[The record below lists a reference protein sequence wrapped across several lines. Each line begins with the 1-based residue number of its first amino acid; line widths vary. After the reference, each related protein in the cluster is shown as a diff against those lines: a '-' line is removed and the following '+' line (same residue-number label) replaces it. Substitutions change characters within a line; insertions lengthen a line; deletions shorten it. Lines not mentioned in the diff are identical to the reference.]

1 MFNKK
6 KRKRKAD
13 AAHPQTTQQVIS
25 TTFMKLMSVFDKD
38 VSKLSDAEFDF
49 CLIEI
54 LEMEVN
60 NGGFDLYFV
69 NSYGGYIDETI
80 AALDKIGSVV
90 FKNVLQK
97 AKKRYPGGFI
107 PKDRSKR
114 VDLLMNAEGLF
125 DELDGEF
132 YAAYT
137 QEAIH
142 EMLMK
147 YYNANK
153 DDFR

>member
-6 KRKRKAD
+6 KRKKSQEANQ
-13 AAHPQTTQQVIS
+13 PPNTQQIIS
-25 TTFMKLMSVFDKD
+25 TTFMNLMSVFDKD
-38 VSKLSDAEFDF
+38 AKKLSAAEFDF

-90 FKNVLQK
+90 FKNVLEK
-97 AKKRYPGGFI
+97 ANKRYPGGYI

-114 VDLLMNAEGLF
+114 VDLLVNAEGLF